1 MRLFYRRGKYAT
13 KAVMRSQSNQRVSM
27 IRLLA
32 PNPVRLNLRRV
43 AIVLTAVSQLAA
55 CASRPADAV
64 LLPSSAAGGERQIK
78 LLTAT
83 DRTKDADGQ
92 GFASGRAQSMAFE
105 TYSISIPPTHQP
117 SKIEWAK
124 GKPNAKRDFVVTKRT
139 TIDRQAFLAQAG
151 IPAADGSVGLFVHG
165 YNYSYQEGLFRLAQ
179 IAADANTGSTPV
191 LFSWPSE
198 AAVTGYVADRD
209 AALFARD
216 DLVAVITGMS
226 RQPKVKKF
234 ILFGHSMGGFLIMEA
249 LRQLKLEGRGD
260 VLDKLVVILA
270 APDIDADVFRKQLT
284 VIGPLKTPLTLFVS
298 KDDKALRIS
307 SFLGGE
313 RQRAGRLDVDD
324 PVVEDAAARYGIKVI
339 DITSV
344 KADDSLGH
352 DRYANLAAIGPQLVS
367 LENRDGVSSRQTG
380 AFVFD
385 AAASVVSSPFRL
397 AKRVIAGQ

>member
-1 MRLFYRRGKYAT
+1 
-13 KAVMRSQSNQRVSM
+13 M
-27 IRLLA
+27 IHLRA
-32 PNPVRLNLRRV
+32 PHPARLNLLRV
-43 AIVLTAVSQLAA
+43 AILLAAVSQLAA
-55 CASRPADAV
+55 CASRPTDAV
-64 LLPSSAAGGERQIK
+64 LQPVNAAGGERQIA

-92 GFASGRAQSMAFE
+92 GFASGRAQSMLFE
-105 TYSISIPPTHQP
+105 SYSISIPPTHQP

-139 TIDRQAFLAQAG
+139 TIDRPAFLTLAG
-151 IPAADGSVGLFVHG
+151 APAADGSVGLFVHG

-179 IAADANTGSTPV
+179 IAADAKTGSTPV

-198 AAVTGYVADRD
+198 ATVTGYVADRD

-313 RQRAGRLDVDD
+313 RQRAGRLDVAD

-344 KADDSLGH
+344 KADDRLGH

-367 LENRDGVSSRQTG
+367 IEERDGVSSRQTG

-385 AAASVVSSPFRL
+385 AAASVISSPFRL
-397 AKRVIAGQ
+397 AGRVIAGQ